1 MRMSGCRSPRTSPM
15 PTHVHTPAPFPR
27 PAQTNSFDSQPPYSI
42 GKQGGAARGCKQY
55 AGGVRGCK
63 Q

>member
-1 MRMSGCRSPRTSPM
+1 MRMSGCRGPRTSPM
-15 PTHVHTPAPFPR
+15 PTHVHTPAPSPQ
-27 PAQTNSFDSQPPYSI
+27 PAQAKSFDSQPYGI
-42 GKQGGAARGCKQY
+42 GKQGGAARDCKQY